1 MEIFKN
7 IIASWP
13 CSVLIFFV
21 FFTIFFRKQISDFL
35 ARLINAKV
43 GNLKLVAMKPTEQ
56 PKKAIQDKLKIKAIN
71 YIKSHPKE
79 TIEEFFT
86 LFDKYKFERIF
97 NIIYGSQILLL
108 DHLSLKGDVGDKY
121 TNLYMFYDEFIK
133 KTIPPRPEITEYF
146 GFLESWKLI
155 EASGENMNK
164 GYIITT
170 FGINFL
176 SYIKTNYPLYKYKN
190 Y

>member
-1 MEIFKN
+1 MEILKDV
-7 IIASWP
+7 ITTWP
-13 CSVLIFFV
+13 CVILIFLM
-21 FFTIFFRKQISDFL
+21 FFSILFRKQISNFL
-35 ARLINAKV
+35 ARLVNAKI
-43 GNLKLVAMKPTEQ
+43 GNLNLAAMKPTVQ

-71 YIKSHPKE
+71 YIKLHPEE
-79 TIEEFFT
+79 TIKEFYG
-86 LFDKYKFERIF
+86 LLDKYKFERIF

-108 DHLSLKGDVGDKY
+108 EHLSLKGDIGDKY
-121 TNLYMFYDEFIK
+121 INLYVFYDEFIK
-133 KTIPPRPEITEYF
+133 KTIPPRPQITEYF

-164 GYIITT
+164 SYKITP